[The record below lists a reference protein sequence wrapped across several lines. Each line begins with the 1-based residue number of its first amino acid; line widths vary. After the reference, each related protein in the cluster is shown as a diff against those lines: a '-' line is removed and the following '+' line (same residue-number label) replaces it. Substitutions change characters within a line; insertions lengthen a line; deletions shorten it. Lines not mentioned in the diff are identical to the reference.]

1 MSLTKHFYWE
11 ELNPDNDPDL
21 YDWIIEIWKI
31 EVDEE
36 ELWYLQAEG
45 NQFVLPTG
53 EDLEN
58 PTKPAA

>member
-11 ELNPDNDPDL
+11 ELNPDNDPEYYERIVEL
-21 YDWIIEIWKI
+21 RKLQ
-31 EVDEE
+31 EE